1 MKKKRKKKPEC
12 NCMQHVH
19 TVHLETLEALQLV
32 TAATHAV
39 QNGYD
44 DHVAS
49 LESAVNSV
57 LQHCN
62 IDCEWDDDGTMVLTY
77 NGPLEEQCSC

>member
-19 TVHLETLEALQLV
+19 TVHLDTLEALQLV
-32 TAATHAV
+32 SAATHAV

-44 DHVAS
+44 DHVVS

-62 IDCEWDDDGTMVLTY
+62 IDCEWDDEGTMVLTY
-77 NGPLEEQCSC
+77 KGPLEEQCSC

>member
-19 TVHLETLEALQLV
+19 TVHLDTLEALQLV

-39 QNGYD
+39 QNDYD
-44 DHVAS
+44 AVS
-49 LESAVNSV
+49 LASAVNSV

-62 IDCEWDDDGTMVLTY
+62 IDCEWDDEGTMVLTY
-77 NGPLEEQCSC
+77 NGPTEVCSGC

>member
-19 TVHLETLEALQLV
+19 TVQLDTLEALQLV
-32 TAATHAV
+32 SAATHAV

-44 DHVAS
+44 DHVVS

-62 IDCEWDDDGTMVLTY
+62 IDCEWDDGTMVLTY
-77 NGPLEEQCSC
+77 KGPLEEQCSC

>member
-19 TVHLETLEALQLV
+19 TVHLDTLEALQLV
-32 TAATHAV
+32 SAATHAV

-44 DHVAS
+44 DHVVS

-62 IDCEWDDDGTMVLTY
+62 INCEWDDDGTMVLTY
-77 NGPLEEQCSC
+77 KGPLEEQCSC

>member
-19 TVHLETLEALQLV
+19 TVHLDTLEALQLV
-32 TAATHAV
+32 SAATHAV

-44 DHVAS
+44 DHVVS

-62 IDCEWDDDGTMVLTY
+62 IDCEWDDEGTMVLTY

>member
-12 NCMQHVH
+12 SCMQHVH
-19 TVHLETLEALQLV
+19 TVHLDTLEALQLV
-32 TAATHAV
+32 SAATHAV

-44 DHVAS
+44 DHVVS

-62 IDCEWDDDGTMVLTY
+62 IDCEWDDEGTMVLTY
-77 NGPLEEQCSC
+77 KGPLEEQCSC